1 MAHET
6 VSIKVADLLLD
17 QANARLDD
25 VQDSQPATY
34 LALAK
39 FNPKYVVALAEDI
52 VDRGMDPLTIPA
64 VVATTDRKRRYRVLE
79 GNRRVLALLALDTP
93 SIVLPALDGPQR
105 KKLMA
110 LSAAYHE
117 DPISEIDCVLFD
129 DEEAARHWIE
139 VRHTGVNDG
148 VGVAGWDSNNTDAW
162 KARHGAKRNTSGQII
177 DFLKSVDSDLRTV
190 GIATSLRR
198 LISTPEVRD
207 AIGLKLEKGQLS
219 SLYPASEVLKGL
231 EHIVEQLSTGELPV
245 KEIYEAE
252 QRKNYAKG
260 LPSSARPS
268 GKPLPQPIPLEDL
281 PAPGTKRTAKK
292 KATKKP
298 KPTAKKGSPADDST
312 TLIPKDC
319 GISPQPPRINDV
331 FVELNTLDY
340 TKYPNAASVLL
351 RVFVE
356 LSVDHH
362 IERNGN
368 EPGMAKLGEKL
379 KLVAD
384 DLNNT
389 KKIPDQLRKA
399 IHNVATGN
407 GLLGVSV
414 KSMNQYVHN
423 KYTYPKVS
431 DLKSSW
437 NELQPFLEALWD

>member
-110 LSAAYHE
+110 LSAEYHE